1 MKEAVHIQSEEAR
14 ERTINRFCKLIATS
28 ALPSVCIYLYLQI
41 HVLAIA
47 NGIIALLFLFFVYLN
62 KKKYFKFSRTAIILT
77 TNIGVLFFSF
87 YLGYESGI
95 YLYLFIAPLLIY
107 LLFDFN
113 EKKYIF
119 SFLFL
124 YLLTFLL
131 IYSIQKTPFT
141 ISDKLSPASIKF
153 IYSFNFCSAFVLCF
167 GLITHFANNNDKYI
181 SNLIK
186 HQQVLEE
193 EVTLRNLSEDLLRK
207 SLNERSVLLSEVH
220 HRVKNNLAIISAL
233 INMQIGN
240 LKDEKDKDI
249 FEETKNRIYAMALIH
264 NLLYQSRSFDKIDFV
279 QYVDKFCFNI
289 SKSYHSDKEIVIEQQ
304 VERVEIDLNTATP
317 LALIF
322 NELITN
328 AIKHAFK
335 DRDQGQIT
343 IGLKTIENNFY
354 QFWVNDNGVGI
365 DEKALD
371 SSTMGMEIIKS
382 LVDQIDGKMEYT
394 NNNGSHFTI
403 TIPIIS

>member
-1 MKEAVHIQSEEAR
+1 M
-14 ERTINRFCKLIATS
+14 
-28 ALPSVCIYLYLQI
+28 PSIFIFLYLQI
-41 HVLAIA
+41 HVLVIA
-47 NGIIALLFLFFVYLN
+47 NTLVALLFLFFVYLN

-95 YLYLFIAPLLIY
+95 YLYLFLSPLLIY

-119 SFLFL
+119 SFLLL
-124 YLLTFLL
+124 YLITFLL
-131 IYSIQKTPFT
+131 IYFIQKTPFT
-141 ISDKLSPASIKF
+141 ISEKLSPSSIKF

-167 GLITHFANNNDKYI
+167 GLITYFANNNDKYI
-181 SNLIK
+181 INLIK

-193 EVTLRNLSEDLLRK
+193 EVELRNKSEDLLRK
-207 SLNERSVLLSEVH
+207 SLNERGVLLSEVH

-233 INMQIGN
+233 INMQIGS

-264 NLLYQSRSFDKIDFV
+264 NLLYQNKSFAKIDFV
-279 QYVDKFCFNI
+279 QYVDKFCVNI
-289 SKSYHSDKEIVIEQQ
+289 VKSYRSETIIVIDQQ
-304 VERVEIDLNTATP
+304 VEAVEIDIETATS

-328 AIKHAFK
+328 SIKHAFK
-335 DRDQGQIT
+335 NMEKGQIT
-343 IGLKTIENNFY
+343 IGLENNENKFY
-354 QFWVNDNGVGI
+354 KFWVNDNGVGI
-365 DEKALD
+365 DEKTLG
-371 SSTMGMEIIKS
+371 SNTMGMEIVKS
-382 LVDQIDGKMEYT
+382 LVEQIDGKMEYF

-403 TIPIIS
+403 IIPIVSGSKNKIN

>member
-1 MKEAVHIQSEEAR
+1 M
-14 ERTINRFCKLIATS
+14 
-28 ALPSVCIYLYLQI
+28 PSIFIFLYLQI
-41 HVLAIA
+41 HVLVIA
-47 NGIIALLFLFFVYLN
+47 NTLVALLFLFFVYLN

-95 YLYLFIAPLLIY
+95 YLYLFLSPLLIY

-119 SFLFL
+119 SFLLL
-124 YLLTFLL
+124 YLITFLL
-131 IYSIQKTPFT
+131 IYFIQKTPFT
-141 ISDKLSPASIKF
+141 ISEKLSPSSIKF

-167 GLITHFANNNDKYI
+167 GLITYFANNNDKYI
-181 SNLIK
+181 INLIK

-193 EVTLRNLSEDLLRK
+193 EVDLRNKSEDLLRK
-207 SLNERSVLLSEVH
+207 SLNERGVLLSEVH

-233 INMQIGN
+233 INMQIGS

-264 NLLYQSRSFDKIDFV
+264 NLLYQNKSFAKIDFV
-279 QYVDKFCFNI
+279 QYVDKFCVNI
-289 SKSYHSDKEIVIEQQ
+289 VKSYRSETIIVIDQQ
-304 VERVEIDLNTATP
+304 VEAVEIDIETATS

-328 AIKHAFK
+328 SIKHAFK
-335 DRDQGQIT
+335 NMEKGQIT
-343 IGLKTIENNFY
+343 IGLENNENKFY
-354 QFWVNDNGVGI
+354 KFWVNDNGVGI
-365 DEKALD
+365 DEKTLG
-371 SSTMGMEIIKS
+371 SNTMGMEIVKS
-382 LVDQIDGKMEYT
+382 LVEQIDGKMEYS

-403 TIPIIS
+403 IIPIVSGSKNKIN